1 MRLSRRATVA
11 VIVSIAV
18 AVVVGGTIAGNAQ
31 TPPPSLTPLSPEQL
45 LSNLITTA
53 ETSSPP
59 SFSGEASSSV
69 NLGLP
74 QIPAGLGAA
83 TGGGL
88 THLLTGGEA
97 DQGGRSPDGVRIAN
111 LLPAGE
117 RDLVANRTD
126 AWFWDSRTQTAKHL
140 TYDAAAMQA
149 AMRAQQPSATPPDPS
164 TLAATIVR
172 RLAPFAALS
181 VSSTQWVAG
190 EATYTLV
197 LTPTSSTTLVG
208 SVQVALDANNWVP
221 LQLEVFA
228 KGSDAAAIRVGFT
241 SISFGPVDAS
251 TFEFTPPAGS
261 DVTTSALP
269 MSGAHRSDDNR
280 THDAGPLTFGS
291 GFDTV
296 LAYRL
301 RSPLPPEASAL
312 LPYTGPLASA
322 IVADTSSG
330 TWVLAGAVPVSDL
343 QATVAKLP

>member
-11 VIVSIAV
+11 VIVSLAV

-31 TPPPSLTPLSPEQL
+31 TPPPSLAPLSAEQL

-53 ETSSPP
+53 GTTPPP
-59 SFSGEASSSV
+59 SLSGEASSSV

-74 QIPAGLGAA
+74 QIPAGVGGTAG
-83 TGGGL
+83 TGVMD
-88 THLLTGGEA
+88 LLTG
-97 DQGGRSPDGVRIAN
+97 DQSYKVWRSPDGVRIAN
-111 LLPAGE
+111 LLPASE
-117 RDLVANRTD
+117 RDLVANKTD

-149 AMRAQQPSATPPDPS
+149 AMRAQQQSATPPDPS

-251 TFEFTPPAGS
+251 TFEFTPPAGAA
-261 DVTTSALP
+261 VTTSALP
-269 MSGAHRSDDNR
+269 MHGLDEVDGNQ
-280 THDAGPLTFGS
+280 HDAAPLTFGT

-296 LAYRL
+296 VGYRL
-301 RSPLPPEASAL
+301 TSPLPPEASAL
-312 LPYTGPLASA
+312 LPYSGPLASA
-322 IVADTSSG
+322 IVADTASG
-330 TWVLAGAVPVSDL
+330 TWVLAGAVPVSEL

>member
-11 VIVSIAV
+11 VIVSLAV

-31 TPPPSLTPLSPEQL
+31 TPPPSLAPLSAEQL

-53 ETSSPP
+53 ETTPPP

-74 QIPAGLGAA
+74 QIPAGVGGTAG
-83 TGGGL
+83 TGVMD
-88 THLLTGGEA
+88 LLTG
-97 DQGGRSPDGVRIAN
+97 DQSYKVWRSPDGVRIAN
-111 LLPAGE
+111 LLPASE
-117 RDLVANRTD
+117 RDLVANKTD

-149 AMRAQQPSATPPDPS
+149 AMRAQQQSATPPDPS

-251 TFEFTPPAGS
+251 TFEFTPPVGA

-269 MSGAHRSDDNR
+269 MHGLDEVDDNHK
-280 THDAGPLTFGS
+280 HDAAPLTFGT

-296 LAYRL
+296 VAYRL
-301 RSPLPPEASAL
+301 TSPFPPEASAL
-312 LPYTGPLASA
+312 LPYSGPLASA
-322 IVADTSSG
+322 IVADTASG
-330 TWVLAGAVPVSDL
+330 TWVLAGAVPVSQL